1 MWNSVCRIRYDLRR
15 FAQLTVMIREL
26 FRLQIGHAQSFPLVS
41 HHWCVEHKYDSTTCL
56 ICHLFGAIDGS
67 VTDHGRELK
76 RPVNSPECLFDVITR
91 SSHRCLLRY

>member
-1 MWNSVCRIRYDLRR
+1 MQDKIRFKEFYSTNSNDPGIVSSSNRACAL
-15 FAQLTVMIREL
+15 AL
-26 FRLQIGHAQSFPLVS
+26 QSFPLVS